1 MHELT
6 TLDNGLRVLTVT
18 LPHVQ
23 SVSLGFFLAVGSRYE
38 SAEVSG
44 ISHFAEHMLFKGTE
58 RWPTARDIAEAIEGR
73 GGLVNAST
81 GLETTLYWAKV
92 ASAHTA
98 EAMDVLAD
106 MLLRAT
112 FAPVEMEKERS
123 VIVEE
128 INYALDTPDSLVQIL
143 VANLQWP
150 GHALGR
156 DVAGS
161 RDTVNAIS
169 RDSLHSYVRSH
180 YMPGTT
186 ILGLGGHI
194 THDEAVALA
203 RDALGDWRN
212 GPPAVWD
219 PAPLTH
225 NGASV
230 QIEHRDTEQAH
241 LAFSFAGLSRRDP
254 DRFVLRLLN
263 TILGEGMR
271 SRLFQEVRERL
282 GLAYTVDSF
291 TTTLQD
297 TGALG
302 IYAGVAVER
311 TTEAVRA
318 ILDEL
323 DRMRQEPVPED
334 EIAKAKEFVRGRLAL
349 SLEDSFAQAA
359 WYTRQELLGPEVL
372 EPEEVVAYTEAVQ
385 PADIQRVAGFV
396 FQQNRLNLAVVG
408 PFARNGD
415 EIRRAAQL

>member
-23 SVSLGFFLAVGSRYE
+23 SVSLGFFLGVGSRYE

-58 RWPTARDIAEAIEGR
+58 RWPTPRDIAEAIEGR

-92 ASAHTA
+92 AAAHLP
-98 EAMDVLAD
+98 EALDVLSD

-112 FAPVEMEKERS
+112 LEPAEMEKERA

-128 INYALDTPDSLVQIL
+128 INYALDTPDSLAQIL
-143 VANLQWP
+143 VSELQWP

-161 RDTVNAIS
+161 RETVSAIS
-169 RDSLHSYVRSH
+169 RQSLQEYVRSH
-180 YMPGTT
+180 YLPGTT
-186 ILGLGGHI
+186 ILGLGGQV
-194 THDEAVALA
+194 THDQAVALA
-203 RDALGDWRN
+203 HASLGDWRN
-212 GPPAVWD
+212 GSPILWD
-219 PAPLTH
+219 PAPLDH
-225 NGASV
+225 DGPCV

-241 LAFSFAGLSRRDP
+241 LAFSFSGPSRRDP
-254 DRFVLRLLN
+254 DRFVVRLLN

-282 GLAYTVDSF
+282 GLAYTVDSYA
-291 TTTLQD
+291 TTLQD

-302 IYAGVAVER
+302 IYAGVGVER
-311 TTEAVRA
+311 TAEAIRA
-318 ILDEL
+318 ILAEVDK
-323 DRMRQEPVPED
+323 MRQEPVPED
-334 EIAKAKEFVRGRLAL
+334 ELAKAKEFVRGRLAL

-359 WYTRQELLGPEVL
+359 WYVRQELLGPEVL
-372 EPEEVVAYTEAVQ
+372 EPEEAVAHAEAVQ
-385 PADIQRVAGFV
+385 AADIQRVAGLV
-396 FQQNRLNLAVVG
+396 FQHNRLNLAVVG
-408 PFARNGD
+408 PFTRNGD
-415 EIRRAAQL
+415 EIRQAVQF

>member
-1 MHELT
+1 MHDMT

-18 LPHVQ
+18 LPYVQ

-58 RWPTARDIAEAIEGR
+58 RWPTPRDIAEAIEGR

-92 ASAHTA
+92 AAA
-98 EAMDVLAD
+98 NMPEAMNVLSD
-106 MLLRAT
+106 MLLRPILE
-112 FAPVEMEKERS
+112 PVEMEKERA
-123 VIVEE
+123 VIIEE
-128 INYALDTPDSLVQIL
+128 INYALDTPDSLVQLL

-150 GHALGR
+150 EHALGR

-161 RDTVNAIS
+161 RETVNAIS
-169 RDSLHSYVRSH
+169 RDSLREYVRSH
-180 YMPGTT
+180 YLPGTT
-186 ILGLGGHI
+186 ILGLAGQV
-194 THDEAVALA
+194 THDEAVAQA
-203 RDALGDWRN
+203 RETLGDWRN
-212 GPPAVWD
+212 GPPVLWD
-219 PAPLTH
+219 PAPVDH
-225 NGASV
+225 DGPSV

-241 LAFSFAGLSRRDP
+241 LAFSFSGLSRRDP

-282 GLAYTVDSF
+282 GLAYTVDSY

-302 IYAGVAVER
+302 IYAGVGLER
-311 TTEAVRA
+311 TTEAIRA
-318 ILDEL
+318 ILAEL

-334 EIAKAKEFVRGRLAL
+334 ELAKAKEFVRGRLAL

-359 WYTRQELLGPEVL
+359 WYTRQELLGPDVL
-372 EPEEVVAYTEAVQ
+372 EPEDVVAYTEAVQ
-385 PADIQRVAGFV
+385 AADIQRIAGFV
-396 FQQNRLNLAVVG
+396 FQENRLNLAVVG

-415 EIRRAAQL
+415 EIRQAVQI